1 VRYPPRADRTTCE
14 QKWRDA
20 LASKYQ
26 QVGAGWD
33 KEEGNKAAAAEEE
46 EVKVNNEREQKVV
59 GKHVFCGHRNEPRT
73 V

>member
-1 VRYPPRADRTTCE
+1 
-14 QKWRDA
+14 
-20 LASKYQ
+20 
-26 QVGAGWD
+26 VGGWD